1 MKDHTAVR
9 GGAELRPIPSPG
21 DGWGRD
27 TKCTAGE
34 GHILAFVHH
43 IQVLK
48 GRDINLSS
56 DWGQGRVDAV
66 RADSSRY
73 KYK

>member
-1 MKDHTAVR
+1 MKSSTSVR
-9 GGAELRPIPSPG
+9 GGAELHPIPSPG
-21 DGWGRD
+21 DDWDSD

-56 DWGQGRVDAV
+56 DWGQGRVDAM